1 MQRRQWGETTSSAV
15 HHKVIRGAEAGRR
28 AGGGW
33 WQQCSQEAEDTEGDW
48 RGQKNIFVKTFS
60 FMASPNE
67 AIYLSDCSLKVSIQ
81 VYWSAKIGDNHYKW
95 FENVCK
101 GSTHSQK
108 VKSKEIGEK
117 IERKKSNLP
126 QAIFSLSKS
135 WYFRGNSLLPRKSD
149 FCNCMVKTNC
159 LVFVLA

>member
-1 MQRRQWGETTSSAV
+1 
-15 HHKVIRGAEAGRR
+15 
-28 AGGGW
+28 
-33 WQQCSQEAEDTEGDW
+33 
-48 RGQKNIFVKTFS
+48 
-60 FMASPNE
+60 MASPNE

-126 QAIFSLSKS
+126 QAIFSLSPDIS
-135 WYFRGNSLLPRKSD
+135 EGIPFSLE
-149 FCNCMVKTNC
+149 NQI
-159 LVFVLA
+159 FVTAW